1 MLPRNFS
8 RHLSLY
14 EAGTP
19 RLTCTPHAHN
29 PWIDCWH
36 LPHMYVFTL
45 RVPRPAQHNL
55 TKSAY
60 DDLVPVE
67 DSDLASAY
75 VFDHGTD
82 VRGVE
87 KRRCDH
93 RGRPDQ
99 LNDLVHLSSA
109 RSPEDLSG
117 ETDEAVRQQEALPA
131 WHDDSPRAPG
141 YDPKAGPKQWHY
153 CGPRATVT
161 AYLQQNGFIRPKA
174 VHWY

>member
-19 RLTCTPHAHN
+19 RLTCMPHK

-60 DDLVPVE
+60 DDPVE